1 MMSDPRCIGMCS
13 ACATTLPRGSK
24 TAVEQSWRS
33 LMFVEYDD
41 RMSTWPISS
50 AADSSAAPITSS
62 VMRSMKPSRVNQNIG
77 VRVDRGALPGED
89 HGRRVHLLH
98 DRRPLEP
105 VAGEQPFPPVD
116 RV

>member
-1 MMSDPRCIGMCS
+1 MISEPRCMGMCS

-50 AADSSAAPITSS
+50 AAESSAAPITSS
-62 VMRSMKPSRVNQNIG
+62 VMRSIRPSRVNEDIG
-77 VRVDRGALPGED
+77 VRVDRAALPGQD
-89 HGRRVHLLH
+89 HRGRVHLLD
-98 DRRPLEP
+98 DR
-105 VAGEQPFPPVD
+105 
-116 RV
+116 